1 MLGDGKL
8 SGKIRKFENHL
19 SVTKINENMNKSFG
33 FSFCQLVCKGNTS
46 RSYSHNTNRTE
57 IIKYNQESLGSCVR
71 QE

>member
-33 FSFCQLVCKGNTS
+33 FSFCQLQGVSLQRK
-46 RSYSHNTNRTE
+46 Y
-57 IIKYNQESLGSCVR
+57 IKVSVS
-71 QE
+71 